1 MNALRTIQILL
12 LSLVLGVAFN
22 ACTKQE
28 SDGHDH
34 AAEAA
39 EVYTCPMH
47 PSVISDRPGAC
58 PVCNMA
64 LVKKS
69 AAQEMSAEEA
79 AMLHTVSLSPTQR
92 IMANVA
98 VSPVARKSMSKQISA
113 VGVVDFAEPMQSVV
127 TARFRGRIEKLNVSF
142 TGENVRKGQALFEL
156 YSPDLVSAQQDY
168 LIALDALTR
177 AQTLGNSS
185 NEEVQQR
192 LVASI
197 RERLRI
203 HYGLTLEQLREL
215 EETKKVRSTATFYAP
230 ISGTVISKQIV
241 EGQYVDEGT
250 TFYSIADLSRVWV
263 YLEVYEGD
271 IRFVKTGQ
279 AVDITTE
286 AYPNEQFRGRVTFID
301 PVMNPETRTVRVRT
315 EFPNTGG
322 NLKPQMYVKAALS
335 LPQKE
340 ALAVPVHAVVQTG
353 KRNVVWVEL
362 KENQFEPREVTLG
375 ARTDGWYEIVSGL
388 SEGEMVVTTGGYLLD
403 SESQLQ
409 MPGGMAGHAH
419 DGEAGGQKSEVGGQ
433 KAEVGGQKAE
443 VRGQKS
449 EVGGQKSEAGQ
460 SSVREIK
467 ITVDYEYIP
476 ATVHVKKGEKV
487 RLLFYK
493 KEDSECT
500 NEVVF
505 KDLNIRKKL
514 PAFKTTAIEITPK
527 KTGEFGFAC
536 GMDMIHGRL
545 VVE

>member
-1 MNALRTIQILL
+1 MNALRTIPILL
-12 LSLVLGVAFN
+12 LSLALGVAFN

-28 SDGHDH
+28 GDNHDH

-98 VSPVARKSMSKQISA
+98 VSSIARRNMSKQISA

-127 TARFRGRIEKLNVSF
+127 TARFRGRIEKLNVNF

-177 AQTLGNSS
+177 AQTLGNSA

-192 LVASI
+192 LASSI

-203 HYGLTLEQLREL
+203 HYGITVAQLDEL
-215 EETKKVRSTATFYAP
+215 EAMKKVRSTATFYAP

-250 TFYSIADLSRVWV
+250 TIYTIADLSRVWV

-286 AYPNEQFRGRVTFID
+286 AYPNELFRGRVTFID

-322 NLKPQMYVKAALS
+322 KLKPQMYAKAAVS

-388 SEGEMVVTTGGYLLD
+388 SEGEMIVTTGGYLLD

-409 MPGGMAGHAH
+409 MPGGMTGHAH
-419 DGEAGGQKSEVGGQ
+419 EGAEAVDLKSEVGGQ
-433 KAEVGGQKAE
+433 
-443 VRGQKS
+443 RS
-449 EVGGQKSEAGQ
+449 EVGGKKAEAGQ
-460 SSVREIK
+460 SRVREIK

-476 ATVHVKKGEKV
+476 ATVRVKKGEKV

-514 PAFKTTAIEITPK
+514 PAFKTTAVEITPK

-536 GMDMIHGRL
+536 GMDMIHGLL